1 MSSDIDSLREYI
13 RTEMDY
19 PDYIEADVDLLKNDI
34 LDSFSIVQLAVWI
47 EERFELE
54 LEAEDLVR
62 DNLYSLDSMLN
73 MINNKRRPAN

>member
-1 MSSDIDSLREYI
+1 
-13 RTEMDY
+13 MDY
-19 PDYIEADVDLLKNDI
+19 PDHIEADVDLLKGDI

-47 EERFELE
+47 EETFNLE

-73 MINNKRRPAN
+73 MINNKRASAN

>member
-1 MSSDIDSLREYI
+1 VSSDIDRLREYI

-19 PDYIEADVDLLKNDI
+19 PDHIEADVDLLKGDI

-47 EERFELE
+47 EETFDLE

-73 MINNKRRPAN
+73 MINNKRVSAN